1 MIFPPPQH
9 PNSIIGLIIPDLN
22 LVQASLA
29 VLINVDVD
37 GEMCV
42 DVAHLVLEAT
52 GDTDDQ
58 VVDESAD
65 SAESS
70 DSLASTVVQLN
81 RDDVLLGA
89 AEGNSDVR
97 QVLHELA

>member
-1 MIFPPPQH
+1 MV
-9 PNSIIGLIIPDLN
+9 GLIIPDLN

-29 VLINVDVD
+29 ILLDVDVD
-37 GEMCV
+37 GEVCI

-58 VVDESAD
+58 VVDEGAD
-65 SAESS
+65 SSESS
-70 DSLASTVVQLN
+70 DSLTGTVVQLN